1 MLRRFSKKNKN
12 PPDGGSS
19 SSSTNNEETTRKQKK
34 LLAKFLEFIT
44 SSIWSIPIASFIESQ
59 SVVFDR
65 QQMETEIYVEIHKEY
80 SRLIDTL
87 VGLTKP
93 RLRF

>member
-12 PPDGGSS
+12 PSSSEEGSS
-19 SSSTNNEETTRKQKK
+19 SSSNKEKLKRDKK
-34 LLAKFLEFIT
+34 LLTKFLDFIT

-65 QQMETEIYVEIHKEY
+65 QQMETEIYVEVHKEY
-80 SRLIDTL
+80 SQLIDTL
-87 VGLTKP
+87 VSHYSVGKLV
-93 RLRF
+93 